1 MSRVRPRRSSDQLR
15 THSTIAGMPV
25 APNPRKPMGLTVLPP
40 DEALKR
46 ALPMPSD
53 EDMQIEGLTDDEW
66 KAFETALAE
75 R

>member
-1 MSRVRPRRSSDQLR
+1 
-15 THSTIAGMPV
+15 
-25 APNPRKPMGLTVLPP
+25 MGLTVLPP